1 MNTSLNS
8 ISINDVKLIQGGSYI
23 DDDLVLTENMNN
35 LPVFQEPRRMDV
47 ILLALCIQG
56 EGEYSVDTIHH
67 KVRAGDII
75 IISNGAILDY
85 YKFSPDHKEVVIIIS
100 SQYFHEVLAGVH
112 DLSTMYIFSRMH
124 PVYHLDPQ
132 KQQNIVDFFSFI
144 KTKVGDTNHHF
155 RRETVQSL
163 LKALIYDAGNTIWQS
178 QQLMQTRRARAED
191 IFVKFIQ
198 LVEQNFRQ
206 ERRVGWYAL
215 QLSITPKYLSEIIK
229 QVSHQTPNEWIDTY
243 VTLEL
248 RNLLK
253 NTSKSIKEITEDLRF
268 ANQSFLGKYFKEHV
282 GMSPSEYRK
291 SSN

>member
-1 MNTSLNS
+1 
-8 ISINDVKLIQGGSYI
+8 
-23 DDDLVLTENMNN
+23 
-35 LPVFQEPRRMDV
+35 MDF
-47 ILLALCIQG
+47 ILLALCTQG

-75 IISNGAILDY
+75 IVSNGAILDY
-85 YKFSPDHKEVVIIIS
+85 YKLSPDHKEVVIIIS

-124 PVYHLDPQ
+124 PVYHLDQQ
-132 KQQNIVDFFSFI
+132 KQQDIVDFFSFI
-144 KTKVGDTNHHF
+144 KTKVSDANHHF

-178 QQLMQTRRARAED
+178 QQLMQTKRARAED

-198 LVEQNFRQ
+198 LVEQHFRQ

>member
-8 ISINDVKLIQGGSYI
+8 ISINDVKHIQGGSYI
-23 DDDLVLTENMNN
+23 DDDLILMENMSNMPIT
-35 LPVFQEPRRMDV
+35 LEPRRMDF
-47 ILLALCIQG
+47 ILLALCTQG

-75 IISNGAILDY
+75 IVSNGAILDY
-85 YKFSPDHKEVVIIIS
+85 YKLSPDHKEVVIIIS

-124 PVYHLDPQ
+124 PVYHLDQQ
-132 KQQNIVDFFSFI
+132 KQQDIVDFFSFI
-144 KTKVGDTNHHF
+144 KTKVGDTSHHF

-198 LVEQNFRQ
+198 LVEQHFRQ

-243 VTLEL
+243 VTLRPPL
-248 RNLLK
+248 RQPKLPGQILQ
-253 NTSKSIKEITEDLRF
+253 R
-268 ANQSFLGKYFKEHV
+268 ACRHV
-282 GMSPSEYRK
+282 AVGI
-291 SSN
+291 